1 MNGSGN
7 LGRQNPPGAKNF
19 GNLQPPRNPL
29 PQVTPLDV
37 TSNLPQPE
45 ANGYP
50 PVVPA
55 DAVPAAVFVPPV
67 VHVVGQAPK
76 EIQNA
81 PRDPRSNPQA
91 VQRSRDP
98 RLNVSTDRSLP
109 APGSNS
115 PRFDGREKSQPS
127 KLHVRTTQQSPT
139 SSPRFPQAYAQP
151 SPLLASSPSMLGHVP
166 GFPRPGE
173 EHRTQPL
180 PRLTHDSSFE
190 AFLNGQKR
198 RKVVEKTFHRLCC
211 SPEFIELIR
220 VLKELKAAT
229 ISLHQENIM
238 QMKYG
243 LTRGDIDFE
252 YETLLSLKENL
263 AHKSM
268 AWEYNLAKAWQI
280 IGKPL
285 TSLDVA
291 NYPDED
297 IVSTLNVANT
307 SEVIKGFVFLGAGG
321 QKNEEVEKPI
331 MVSEMS
337 KQFRERKMILQKW
350 YDDNRIRYI
359 LNLAKDE
366 QGMEKMKYPF
376 EYEEVEP
383 ETSRP
388 DLRTMRIENDDDD
401 DETIRVLRLPMKDTN
416 EYDVENS
423 WELFEAARFLERAW
437 RRHKKFLMRSLNE
450 EIQGKSRREN
460 SPNRPVMV
468 MIHCYGGINRSPLAL
483 IYWLLRF
490 CSHRSVDQDNVIERV
505 KHRRRTAFREYQ
517 EKNRGLET
525 VLKDK
530 EIWMSGVKTRIEKE
544 IACET
549 EALPFER
556 HVEDYLNLK
565 RRYACRISHGSLG
578 IFAVDCGGLPGS
590 PIFSD
595 EEDQT

>member
-280 IGKPL
+280 IGNTCLCCYVTAADCCDPSGKPL

-423 WELFEAARFLERAW
+423 WELFEAAR
-437 RRHKKFLMRSLNE
+437 
-450 EIQGKSRREN
+450 
-460 SPNRPVMV
+460 
-468 MIHCYGGINRSPLAL
+468 SPLAL